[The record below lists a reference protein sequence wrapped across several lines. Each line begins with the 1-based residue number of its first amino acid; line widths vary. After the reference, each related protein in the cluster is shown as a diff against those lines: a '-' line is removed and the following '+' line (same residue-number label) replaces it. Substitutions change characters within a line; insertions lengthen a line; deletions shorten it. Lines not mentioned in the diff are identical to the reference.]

1 MEKKFT
7 FSDALSNA
15 YQIGIKNILSLIGA
29 IILWI
34 LTIWIPYIN
43 VGTTIAIVTIPASL
57 SRGKV
62 ISPTEIFNKRYLKNM
77 GDFFLV
83 TALRGIGV
91 YIAFLF
97 MIIPGIVLSL
107 AWSLAVLLVVDKG
120 INANQSLNLS
130 NKLTY
135 GYKWIIFG
143 AQIVLILPLFI
154 LGLIHPIVAAIYGI
168 LLVPFMLGLKAYVYG
183 QLASDVE
190 EQE

>member
-29 IILWI
+29 VVLWV

-43 VGTTIAIVTIPASL
+43 VGTTIAIATLPASL
-57 SRGKV
+57 SRGNV
-62 ISPTEIFNKRYLKNM
+62 ISPLEIFNKKYLKNM

-83 TALRGIGV
+83 VSLRGIGSW
-91 YIAFLF
+91 IAYLF
-97 MIIPGIVLSL
+97 MIVPGMVLSL

-120 INANQSLNLS
+120 MNANKSLNMS

-143 AQIVLILPLFI
+143 VQVVLVLPLVIF
-154 LGLIHPIVAAIYGI
+154 GWIHVSLSIIYGI
-168 LLVPFMLGLKAYVYG
+168 LLVPFMLGLSAYVYG
-183 QLASDVE
+183 QLAGDVPNE
-190 EQE
+190 E

>member
-29 IILWI
+29 LILWV

-57 SRGKV
+57 SRGNI
-62 ISPTEIFNKRYLKNM
+62 ISPLEIFDKKYLKNM

-83 TALRGIGV
+83 VSLRGIGSW
-91 YIAFLF
+91 IAYMF
-97 MIIPGIVLSL
+97 MIVPGIVLSL

-120 INANQSLNLS
+120 MNANKALNVS

-143 AQIVLILPLFI
+143 AQIVLILPMVI
-154 LGLIHPIVAAIYGI
+154 LGMIHPLVAMLYAIFLG
-168 LLVPFMLGLKAYVYG
+168 PFMLGLTAYVYG
-183 QLASDVE
+183 QLAGDIAE
-190 EQE
+190 EE